1 MNQHPIT
8 PSEILIVGTRGHLLA
23 FEKSTGKP
31 VWKYQFEKAFWATG
45 PGFVSTLVDGDKL
58 FAGCYGEIYCF
69 DLIKGVLLWRDNL
82 KGKGFGVV
90 SFAVL
95 GASTNPMP
103 LADVDHAQ
111 HNDELPS

>member
-1 MNQHPIT
+1 MTQMQIS
-8 PSEILIVGTRGHLLA
+8 PSEVLVVGTRGYLLA
-23 FEKSTGKP
+23 FEKDTGKP
-31 VWKYQFEKAFWATG
+31 IWKYEFEKSTWATG
-45 PGFVSTLVDGDKL
+45 SGYVSTLVSGDKL

-69 DLIKGVLLWRDNL
+69 DLLKGSLLWRDNL

-103 LADVDHAQ
+103 GAEVDRQQ
-111 HNDELPS
+111 HNEEQPS